1 MISDEQVTEVLR
13 LTGEFFRQSIR
24 RRESDL
30 AVGEGALLG
39 ILRMRGETT
48 AGELGG
54 DRGGGSEKFL
64 KNRVMA
70 LSEELPLYR
79 DTYRLLNNLL
89 ILTQDFPRF
98 FRYSMG
104 SRMVDL
110 TLDMLSL
117 IYKANSSYEKVGV
130 LTEFL
135 DRYRMLQML
144 FRVCVE
150 QKVITERKYA
160 SFGLLLEKIGKQAT
174 SWKQYN
180 ERGMKKQEDKRQ

>member
-1 MISDEQVTEVLR
+1 
-13 LTGEFFRQSIR
+13 
-24 RRESDL
+24 
-30 AVGEGALLG
+30 
-39 ILRMRGETT
+39 
-48 AGELGG
+48 
-54 DRGGGSEKFL
+54 
-64 KNRVMA
+64 MA

-89 ILTQDFPRF
+89 VLTQDFPRF

-144 FRVCVE
+144 SAYVWSRRSLPSANTPRSGCCW
-150 QKVITERKYA
+150 R
-160 SFGLLLEKIGKQAT
+160 
-174 SWKQYN
+174 
-180 ERGMKKQEDKRQ
+180 R

>member
-1 MISDEQVTEVLR
+1 
-13 LTGEFFRQSIR
+13 
-24 RRESDL
+24 
-30 AVGEGALLG
+30 
-39 ILRMRGETT
+39 
-48 AGELGG
+48 
-54 DRGGGSEKFL
+54 
-64 KNRVMA
+64 MA

-150 QKVITERKYA
+150 QKYA

-180 ERGMKKQEDKRQ
+180 ERGMKKQKDKRQ

>member
-1 MISDEQVTEVLR
+1 
-13 LTGEFFRQSIR
+13 
-24 RRESDL
+24 
-30 AVGEGALLG
+30 
-39 ILRMRGETT
+39 
-48 AGELGG
+48 
-54 DRGGGSEKFL
+54 
-64 KNRVMA
+64 MA

-104 SRMVDL
+104 SR
-110 TLDMLSL
+110 MLSL

>member
-1 MISDEQVTEVLR
+1 
-13 LTGEFFRQSIR
+13 
-24 RRESDL
+24 
-30 AVGEGALLG
+30 
-39 ILRMRGETT
+39 
-48 AGELGG
+48 
-54 DRGGGSEKFL
+54 
-64 KNRVMA
+64 MA

-150 QKVITERKYA
+150 QKVITERK
-160 SFGLLLEKIGKQAT
+160 LLLEKIGKQAT

>member
-1 MISDEQVTEVLR
+1 
-13 LTGEFFRQSIR
+13 
-24 RRESDL
+24 
-30 AVGEGALLG
+30 
-39 ILRMRGETT
+39 
-48 AGELGG
+48 
-54 DRGGGSEKFL
+54 
-64 KNRVMA
+64 MA

-79 DTYRLLNNLL
+79 DTYRLLNDLL
-89 ILTQDFPRF
+89 LLSQEFPRF

-117 IYKANSSYEKVGV
+117 IYKANSSYEKVGI

-150 QKVITERKYA
+150 QKIITERKYA
-160 SFGLLLEKIGKQAT
+160 SYGLLLGKIGKQAT

-180 ERGMKKQEDKRQ
+180 ERGQVKNDNKRQ

>member
-1 MISDEQVTEVLR
+1 MIVIVSAKLQSNPKR
-13 LTGEFFRQSIR
+13 GNGYFFECLQ
-24 RRESDL
+24 
-30 AVGEGALLG
+30 
-39 ILRMRGETT
+39 
-48 AGELGG
+48 
-54 DRGGGSEKFL
+54 
-64 KNRVMA
+64 
-70 LSEELPLYR
+70 
-79 DTYRLLNNLL
+79 
-89 ILTQDFPRF
+89 
-98 FRYSMG
+98 
-104 SRMVDL
+104 
-110 TLDMLSL
+110 
-117 IYKANSSYEKVGV
+117 KVGV

>member
-1 MISDEQVTEVLR
+1 M
-13 LTGEFFRQSIR
+13 
-24 RRESDL
+24 
-30 AVGEGALLG
+30 
-39 ILRMRGETT
+39 
-48 AGELGG
+48 
-54 DRGGGSEKFL
+54 
-64 KNRVMA
+64 
-70 LSEELPLYR
+70 SEELPLYR

-89 ILTQDFPRF
+89 VLTKEFPRF

-110 TLDMLSL
+110 TLDILSL

-130 LTEFL
+130 LAEFL

-160 SFGLLLEKIGKQAT
+160 SFGILLEKIGKQAT
-174 SWKQYN
+174 SWKLYS
-180 ERGMKKQEDKRQ
+180 ERGMKKN

>member
-1 MISDEQVTEVLR
+1 
-13 LTGEFFRQSIR
+13 
-24 RRESDL
+24 
-30 AVGEGALLG
+30 
-39 ILRMRGETT
+39 
-48 AGELGG
+48 
-54 DRGGGSEKFL
+54 
-64 KNRVMA
+64 MA
-70 LSEELPLYR
+70 LSEDLPLYR

-89 ILTQDFPRF
+89 ALTQDFPRF

-117 IYKANSSYEKVGV
+117 IYKANSSYEKVGK

-135 DRYRMLQML
+135 DRYQMLQML

-160 SFGLLLEKIGKQAT
+160 SFGLLMEKIGKQAT

-180 ERGMKKQEDKRQ
+180 ERGMKKNEEKGNDLSVGIRAVKASRSELFLIEKGCRQASLVQGGSQRQTQAASVGRPLRIRTTRTTRGT

>member
-1 MISDEQVTEVLR
+1 M
-13 LTGEFFRQSIR
+13 
-24 RRESDL
+24 
-30 AVGEGALLG
+30 
-39 ILRMRGETT
+39 
-48 AGELGG
+48 
-54 DRGGGSEKFL
+54 

-135 DRYRMLQML
+135 ELQML

>member
-1 MISDEQVTEVLR
+1 
-13 LTGEFFRQSIR
+13 
-24 RRESDL
+24 
-30 AVGEGALLG
+30 
-39 ILRMRGETT
+39 
-48 AGELGG
+48 
-54 DRGGGSEKFL
+54 
-64 KNRVMA
+64 MA

-130 LTEFL
+130 LRLVRAAVGE
-135 DRYRMLQML
+135 DRQAGY
-144 FRVCVE
+144 E
-150 QKVITERKYA
+150 
-160 SFGLLLEKIGKQAT
+160 LETI
-174 SWKQYN
+174 
-180 ERGMKKQEDKRQ
+180 

>member
-1 MISDEQVTEVLR
+1 
-13 LTGEFFRQSIR
+13 
-24 RRESDL
+24 
-30 AVGEGALLG
+30 
-39 ILRMRGETT
+39 
-48 AGELGG
+48 
-54 DRGGGSEKFL
+54 
-64 KNRVMA
+64 MA

-174 SWKQYN
+174 RKRVVGRLSSCREARK
-180 ERGMKKQEDKRQ
+180 DKNRQHLLVLLGVLQQSGEQRSLCECEQRQREQQQ

>member
-1 MISDEQVTEVLR
+1 
-13 LTGEFFRQSIR
+13 
-24 RRESDL
+24 
-30 AVGEGALLG
+30 
-39 ILRMRGETT
+39 
-48 AGELGG
+48 
-54 DRGGGSEKFL
+54 
-64 KNRVMA
+64 MA

-135 DRYRMLQML
+135 ELQML

>member
-1 MISDEQVTEVLR
+1 MRRSR
-13 LTGEFFRQSIR
+13 LLIKAEYPRS
-24 RRESDL
+24 
-30 AVGEGALLG
+30 
-39 ILRMRGETT
+39 
-48 AGELGG
+48 
-54 DRGGGSEKFL
+54 GSEKFL

-89 ILTQDFPRF
+89 VLTQDFPRF

>member
-1 MISDEQVTEVLR
+1 MEYPRS
-13 LTGEFFRQSIR
+13 
-24 RRESDL
+24 
-30 AVGEGALLG
+30 
-39 ILRMRGETT
+39 
-48 AGELGG
+48 
-54 DRGGGSEKFL
+54 GSEKFL

-117 IYKANSSYEKVGV
+117 IYKADSRLRAGNN
-130 LTEFL
+130 
-135 DRYRMLQML
+135 
-144 FRVCVE
+144 
-150 QKVITERKYA
+150 ITNAELA
-160 SFGLLLEKIGKQAT
+160 SK
-174 SWKQYN
+174 
-180 ERGMKKQEDKRQ
+180 

>member
-1 MISDEQVTEVLR
+1 
-13 LTGEFFRQSIR
+13 
-24 RRESDL
+24 
-30 AVGEGALLG
+30 
-39 ILRMRGETT
+39 
-48 AGELGG
+48 
-54 DRGGGSEKFL
+54 
-64 KNRVMA
+64 MA

-104 SRMVDL
+104 SRM
-110 TLDMLSL
+110 
-117 IYKANSSYEKVGV
+117 
-130 LTEFL
+130 
-135 DRYRMLQML
+135 QML